1 MSLILLEFYTL
12 LFGLEYLCFWLS
24 VAVCDNH
31 QPYFCLQ
38 SLPQGNWKLQLCG
51 RDYLLSHARF
61 VFYCYTAKQTFV
73 QLIKPFFRDRQK
85 YCILVG

>member
-51 RDYLLSHARF
+51 EIIFSLMLGLSFTVTQQNKHL
-61 VFYCYTAKQTFV
+61 YS
-73 QLIKPFFRDRQK
+73 
-85 YCILVG
+85 